1 MDDQFHGFERIDFL
15 TQYRKRYL
23 HLEQEIFFAKQNF
36 FVDRFFRYLK
46 TFIFQKRNVV

>member
-15 TQYRKRYL
+15 TQYRKR
-23 HLEQEIFFAKQNF
+23 EIFFAKQNF